1 MESMYKKHINE
12 FIKPS
17 DKKNWLV
24 QYIKNSDK
32 INFLSEMEE
41 RFNEIK
47 PEFTLRLNNGVS
59 SIEQA
64 SEVISEFSRDF
75 NSWISEEIKKTLP
88 EEEKTNGN
96 IFVIF
101 GINHSEN
108 DFRVVKIELV
118 N

>member
-1 MESMYKKHINE
+1 MQSTYKHINE

-17 DKKNWLV
+17 VKKEWII
-24 QYIKNSDK
+24 QYVKKSNNFD
-32 INFLSEMEE
+32 FLSEMEE
-41 RFNEIK
+41 RFNELK
-47 PEFTLRLNNGVS
+47 PEFTLKINNEVS
-59 SIEQA
+59 SMKGA

-75 NSWISEEIKKTLP
+75 NTWVNEELKKNLP

-108 DFRVVKIELV
+108 DFRVVKIEVL

>member
-1 MESMYKKHINE
+1 MESTYKHINE

-24 QYIKNSDK
+24 QYIKNSVK

-41 RFNEIK
+41 RFNELK
-47 PEFTLRLNNGVS
+47 PEFTLRLSDDVL
-59 SIEQA
+59 SIEEA

-75 NSWISEEIKKTLP
+75 NSWINEEIKKTLP

-101 GINHSEN
+101 GINLSED